1 MRERVFCWLGQS
13 LLSGRSRGAART
25 RLWLGLLYRLPCLA
39 VVCGVVWRDMAVGG
53 VFAGWVMRNKKSRHR
68 IGARCRLKSRLSLGG
83 LAWMERSYFSAK
95 L

>member
-1 MRERVFCWLGQS
+1 
-13 LLSGRSRGAART
+13 
-25 RLWLGLLYRLPCLA
+25 
-39 VVCGVVWRDMAVGG
+39 MAVGG